1 MKKGVLILALGIS
14 VALSDDGTDTMKDP
28 KKALIYSVVP
38 GLGQIYNER
47 YAKAA
52 IIVGLEGYYI
62 ATYLAKH
69 QSINDGSLSG
79 EDALRSRN
87 LFAWLVLGVY
97 VMNLIDA
104 YVDAHLSSFP
114 KE

>member
-1 MKKGVLILALGIS
+1 MKKCVLILALGIS
-14 VALSDDGTDTMKDP
+14 VALPDDGTDTMKDP
-28 KKALIYSVVP
+28 KKALICSVVP

>member
-1 MKKGVLILALGIS
+1 MKRGVLILVIGIS
-14 VALSDDGTDTMKDP
+14 VSLPDNSNDGTKEP
-28 KKALIYSVVP
+28 KKALIRSIVP
-38 GLGQIYNER
+38 GLGQIYNEK

-62 ATYLAKH
+62 ATYLAKY
-69 QSINDGSLSG
+69 QSIEDGSLSG
-79 EDALRSRN
+79 SDALRSRN
-87 LFAWLVLGVY
+87 LYAWLVVGVY
-97 VMNLIDA
+97 IMNLIDA